1 MENAHPSTKRKPSQ
15 ENSGDWIWSS
25 RPKARVDASKVGKW
39 LVFCSPQQIDDLWV
53 KIANSMDGGE
63 LAKVSIGCKVNTAG
77 RDANKHVICVYTA
90 NFANKDSVAACLAVL
105 RELGIED
112 TLYYKTDKQ
121 TRTRQY
127 ASKGYKSSI
136 YSSADFERLKPTAQM
151 GMF

>member
-15 ENSGDWIWSS
+15 EKSGDWIWSS

-39 LVFCSPQQIDDLWV
+39 LLFCSPQQIDALWA
-53 KIANSMDGGE
+53 KIASSMDGGD

-90 NFANKDSVAACLAVL
+90 NYANKDGVAACLAVL

-112 TLYYKTDKQ
+112 TLYYKTDRQ

-127 ASKGYKSSI
+127 ASKGLKSST
-136 YSSADFERLKPTAQM
+136 YSSTDFEGPKPTAQM